1 MLPISL
7 AVHMNNTLDKSTGKS
22 KKLSTKFLFYSG
34 SKISN
39 RVDYGSPKR

>member
-7 AVHMNNTLDKSTGKS
+7 AVQINKTLERSIGKS
-22 KKLSTKFLFYSG
+22 KKLSTKFLFCSG

-39 RVDYGSPKR
+39 KVD